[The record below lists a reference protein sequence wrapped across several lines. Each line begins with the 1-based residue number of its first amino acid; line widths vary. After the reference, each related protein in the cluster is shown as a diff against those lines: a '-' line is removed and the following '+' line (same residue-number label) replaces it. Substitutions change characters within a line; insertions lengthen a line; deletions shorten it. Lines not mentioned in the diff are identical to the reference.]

1 MRAGAVRVLTSVLV
15 LVSLLGCESAEKY
28 KKSPMADSTAAPQVG
43 TLEVKGSPEQMQ
55 AVRELAQGMDAAQA
69 QWDSGDQ
76 AAAIGTVDSLRIV
89 AEAALDTIPLGQP
102 VANFLLIYVTQ
113 SYDRLIAWKKERK
126 DDRTVEVLTRRFE
139 SLVTRLQERRDSTA
153 ATKAP

>member
-1 MRAGAVRVLTSVLV
+1 
-15 LVSLLGCESAEKY
+15 
-28 KKSPMADSTAAPQVG
+28 
-43 TLEVKGSPEQMQ
+43 
-55 AVRELAQGMDAAQA
+55 
-69 QWDSGDQ
+69 
-76 AAAIGTVDSLRIV
+76 V